1 MGRNLKLTEGNI
13 LKTIIK
19 LSLPIMGTS
28 FIQMAYS
35 LTDIMWLGRLSTE
48 AVAAAGMGGYFL
60 WLGQGLVLISQVG
73 VGVGVAQSYGEDN
86 IKKARSFVENG
97 FRLDI
102 LIGVV
107 YAIILFSLRHSL
119 IGFFSTDSI
128 VAYNMAVDYLK
139 ILSIGIIFHFINPV
153 FSSILNSSGDS
164 RTPFK
169 VNAIGLAFNMILD
182 PMLIFGFGPLP
193 RLGIK
198 GAALATIISQFLVT
212 ITFIY
217 VGKKHKVLYS
227 NIKLIG
233 SLDIKFIKRITR
245 LGTPAFCQTTM
256 HALISMQLTKIVAGF
271 GSTAIAV
278 QSVGAQIESLTWMTA
293 EGFSFAM
300 AAFIGQN
307 YGAKKYNRIKA
318 GYRQGMYIIGSIGL
332 LAALLMILFPGI
344 IFNIFI
350 PNDPLA
356 LSKGVDYLIILGFSQ
371 LFMSLEIGTTGA
383 FNGIGRP
390 IPPSI
395 LGIGINLL
403 RIPLALILSSTAL
416 GLSGVWWSIS
426 ATSIV
431 KGILLVTIYLYLINK
446 NFKEQAV

>member
-86 IKKARSFVENG
+86 IKQARTFVENG

-102 LIGVV
+102 LIGLI
-107 YAIILFSLRHSL
+107 YAIILFSFRRSL

-128 VAYNMAVDYLK
+128 VAYGMAVDYLQ
-139 ILSIGIIFHFINPV
+139 ILSVGIIFHFINPI

-164 RTPFK
+164 NTPFK
-169 VNAIGLAFNMILD
+169 VNTIGLVFNMILD
-182 PMLIFGFGPLP
+182 PILIFGLGPLP
-193 RLGIK
+193 SLGIR
-198 GAALATIISQFLVT
+198 GAALATIISQLLVT
-212 ITFIY
+212 LTFIY
-217 VGKKHKVLYS
+217 VGKRYKVLYS
-227 NIKLIG
+227 NIKLID
-233 SLDIKFIKRITR
+233 SLDMKFIKRITR
-245 LGTPAFCQTTM
+245 LGTPAFLQTTM

-271 GSTAIAV
+271 GATAIAV

-293 EGFSFAM
+293 EGFSVAM

-307 YGAKKYNRIKA
+307 YGAKKYKRIKT
-318 GYRQGMYIIGSIGL
+318 GYRKGMYIIGSIGF
-332 LAALLMILFPGI
+332 LASLLMVFFPAT

-350 PNDPLA
+350 PDDPLA
-356 LSKGVDYLIILGFSQ
+356 LSKGIDYLVILGFSQ

-383 FNGIGRP
+383 FNGLGRP
-390 IPPSI
+390 LPPSI

-403 RIPLALILSSTAL
+403 RVPLALILSSTAL
-416 GLSGVWWSIS
+416 GLSGIWWSIS
-426 ATSIV
+426 STSIV
-431 KGILLVTIYLYLINK
+431 KGILLVTIYIYLLNK
-446 NFKEQAV
+446 NFKEQAI